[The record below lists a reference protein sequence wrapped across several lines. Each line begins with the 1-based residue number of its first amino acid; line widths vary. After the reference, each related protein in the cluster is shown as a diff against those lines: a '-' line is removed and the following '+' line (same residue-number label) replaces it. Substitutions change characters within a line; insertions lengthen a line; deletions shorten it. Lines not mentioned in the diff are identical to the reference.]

1 MSHADWIQEIT
12 DDSVRAIARESGI
25 AHRTLATQIERN
37 KITPENV
44 IAIAIAYGHHPV
56 GALVDTGYLDE
67 QWAQQIDPARVL
79 QEVSEE
85 QLAYEVLRR
94 MKIGAETDYLTTDVN
109 ELAARRERR
118 AGGGDESTPAVP
130 AELYA
135 ADSTPDED
143 EMRWEYGEDPLDQ

>member
-1 MSHADWIQEIT
+1 MKHGTWIAQIT
-12 DDSVRAIARESGI
+12 EGDSEREIARKAGFSN
-25 AHRTLATQIERN
+25 RTLNSQLQRDRISA
-37 KITPENV
+37 ENV

-67 QWAQQIDPARVL
+67 QWAQQIDPARIL

-94 MKIGAETDYLTTDVN
+94 MKIGAKTDYLTTDVN
-109 ELAARRERR
+109 ELAARRARR
-118 AGGGDESTPAVP
+118 AGGGDGSTPTVP
-130 AELYA
+130 TEAYA

-143 EMRWEYGEDPLDQ
+143 ELRWEYGEDPID